1 MVNILVPTDFS
12 DLSKVAVQYAVKIA
26 NKLGGNVT
34 MLHVINIQQT
44 VRATMKMKVRS
55 LERDLINHAKE
66 DLENLL
72 NEVSQHVETRQPIKY
87 KVVRGASF
95 NESVRRAAKRLRTGL
110 IVMGTRGASGLKKAI
125 MGSNTASIIEISHVP
140 VLAVPEKAS
149 FKSFRNVIYAT
160 DLKHLEKE
168 LNVLVPYVEPF
179 GSTIHVLHILKNGKD
194 MEEIEERIEKAVQKT
209 GYKKFVTLVT
219 VDPDIDGAIDQY
231 SAVCKADLLAMFTH
245 ELSFYEKLFD
255 KSITRKMAF
264 HSKTPLLAFKQ
275 KK

>member
-26 NKLGGNVT
+26 NKLDGNVT
-34 MLHVINIQQT
+34 LLHVINITQT
-44 VRATMKMKVRS
+44 VRATMQRKVKS
-55 LERDLINHAKE
+55 LEQDLIAFAKE
-66 DLENLL
+66 DLEHLL
-72 NEVSQHVETRQPIKY
+72 NEVAKHVKTTQPIRY
-87 KVVRGASF
+87 KVVRGTSF
-95 NESVRRAAKRLRTGL
+95 NDTVRKEAKKLRTGL

-125 MGSNTASIIEISHVP
+125 VGSNTASIIEISHVP
-140 VLAVPEKAS
+140 VLAVPEKAE

-168 LNVLVPYVEPF
+168 LNILVPYVERF
-179 GSTIHVLHILKNGKD
+179 DSTIHILHILKSGKD
-194 MEEIEERIEKAVQKT
+194 VDAIEERIEKAVAKT
-209 GYKKFVTLVT
+209 GYKNIVTLVT

-231 SAVCKADLLAMFTH
+231 AAVCKADLLAMFTH

-275 KK
+275 K

>member
-34 MLHVINIQQT
+34 LLHVINITQT
-44 VRATMKMKVRS
+44 VRATMKLRVKS
-55 LERDLINHAKE
+55 LENDLINYAKE

-72 NEVSQHVETRQPIKY
+72 NEVSKHVETKQPIKY
-87 KVVRGASF
+87 KVVRGTSF
-95 NESVRRAAKRLRTGL
+95 NDTVRKEAKRLRTGL

-125 MGSNTASIIEISHVP
+125 VGSNTASIIEISHVP
-140 VLAVPEKAS
+140 VLAVPEKAQ
-149 FKSFRNVIYAT
+149 FKSFRNIIYAT

-168 LNVLVPYVEPF
+168 LSVLVPYVEPF
-179 GSTIHVLHILKNGKD
+179 GSTIHVLHILKSGKD
-194 MEEIEERIEKAVQKT
+194 VDATEDRIEKAVQKT
-209 GYKKFVTLVT
+209 GYKNIVTLVT

-231 SAVCKADLLAMFTH
+231 AAVCKADLLAMFTH

-275 KK
+275 K

>member
-34 MLHVINIQQT
+34 MLHVVNIQQT

-55 LERDLINHAKE
+55 LERDLITHAKE